1 MKLSKNI
8 QKTLLINVFIM
19 LSMVINFSYTQ
30 LAKNQ
35 LTAYPQTYE
44 PAVSQLAL
52 KSSNFT
58 APLMS
63 RSLFERDPKRKLR
76 KTDFLEIFRY
86 GLYQLTRGET
96 EQIFNFADLN
106 HDDMIDSDEWNA
118 FTTLY
123 ILPFEACDVNKS
135 YIIDPKEFGVC
146 FDKDPKSTVVTF
158 RRRYQEKRHEMLME
172 VVSTRGKSIVN
183 FSDYVFLRRALF
195 GWLNCHSSNKYIAM
209 SQFKCAMKQAIPQK
223 YHLKFHYEK
232 VYKVGLSLAND
243 RNLIQLDFITYLRA
257 LHYSYVFGVL
267 GLPHDTPVLEKSQF
281 VKAIRED
288 RLPLNW
294 SEEEINIIFDLIDA
308 TPFKINKYMN
318 FDAWSFFYNLHRIFF
333 KYNEEKPL
341 QISKMEMLQAL
352 KDQYFPKEF
361 LMAIDSSKALFS
373 ESQYMEVSVILQRL
387 RLNEKDFYF
396 SFKQAQEQNM
406 KELSVKDL
414 RFKQDA
420 SLTTHSFWNIT
431 TVNSTFWDINANETN
446 REIFFSTMT
455 SNDKKF
461 WNLEIYY
468 RAMVLTN
475 FFTTLHGDD
484 DKIWLIG
491 APKFVDETSKLYE
504 TVVPPFGMKLR
515 KNYNFYKNLP
525 REIQIDILSFLAI
538 ENYFFKIN
546 SHKNDSNNLINESIL
561 KIILKDY
568 GMINMPD
575 QVLDL
580 SQKNYDP
587 LRRRVYE
594 IHETLKNIIIVHTA
608 AGDNVRSLDRLTTY
622 GLKAN
627 TDPGRAF
634 NDHSRRFLSSPLA

>member
-1 MKLSKNI
+1 
-8 QKTLLINVFIM
+8 
-19 LSMVINFSYTQ
+19 
-30 LAKNQ
+30 
-35 LTAYPQTYE
+35 
-44 PAVSQLAL
+44 
-52 KSSNFT
+52 
-58 APLMS
+58 MS

-96 EQIFNFADLN
+96 EQIFSFADLN

-123 ILPFEACDVNKS
+123 ILPFEACDLNKS
-135 YIIDPKEFGVC
+135 YIIEAKEFGEC

-195 GWLNCHSSNKYIAM
+195 GWLNCHSSNKYMAM

-243 RNLIQLDFITYLRA
+243 RNLIQLDFISYLRA
-257 LHYSYVFGVL
+257 LHFSYVFGVL

-341 QISKMEMLQAL
+341 QISKSEMLLAL
-352 KDQYFPKEF
+352 KDQYFPTEF
-361 LMAIDSSKALFS
+361 LMAIDSSKALFT

-406 KELSVKDL
+406 KELSIKDL

-420 SLTTHSFWNIT
+420 SLTTNSFWNKT
-431 TVNSTFWDINANETN
+431 TINSTFWDIDANETN

-475 FFTTLHGDD
+475 FFTTLHGIDD
-484 DKIWLIG
+484 NIWLIG

-504 TVVPPFGMKLR
+504 TVVPPFGMNLR

-525 REIQIDILSFLAI
+525 REIQIDVLSFLAI

-580 SQKNYDP
+580 SQKNYDT

-627 TDPGRAF
+627 TDPSRKF
-634 NDHSRRFLSSPLA
+634 NDHSRRFLSSPLV

>member
-1 MKLSKNI
+1 
-8 QKTLLINVFIM
+8 M

-30 LAKNQ
+30 LTKNQ
-35 LTAYPQTYE
+35 LTAYPQTFE
-44 PAVSQLAL
+44 PAISQLAL

-123 ILPFEACDVNKS
+123 ILPFEACDLNKS
-135 YIIDPKEFGVC
+135 YIIEAKEFGEC

-195 GWLNCHSSNKYIAM
+195 GWLNCHSSNKYMAM

-243 RNLIQLDFITYLRA
+243 RNLIQLDFISYLRA
-257 LHYSYVFGVL
+257 LHFSYVFGVL

-341 QISKMEMLQAL
+341 QISKSEMLLAL
-352 KDQYFPKEF
+352 KDQYFPTEF
-361 LMAIDSSKALFS
+361 LMAIDSSKALFT

-406 KELSVKDL
+406 KELSIKDL

-420 SLTTHSFWNIT
+420 SLTTNSFWNKT
-431 TVNSTFWDINANETN
+431 TINSTFWDIDANETN

-475 FFTTLHGDD
+475 FFTTLHGIDD
-484 DKIWLIG
+484 NIWLIG

-504 TVVPPFGMKLR
+504 TVVPPFGMNLR

-525 REIQIDILSFLAI
+525 REIQIDVLSFLAI

-580 SQKNYDP
+580 SQKNFDP

-627 TDPGRAF
+627 TDPSRKF
-634 NDHSRRFLSSPLA
+634 NDHSRRFLSSPLV

>member
-30 LAKNQ
+30 LTKNQ
-35 LTAYPQTYE
+35 LTAYPQTFE
-44 PAVSQLAL
+44 PAISQLAL

-96 EQIFNFADLN
+96 EQIFSFADLN

-123 ILPFEACDVNKS
+123 ILPFEACDLNKS
-135 YIIDPKEFGVC
+135 YIIEAKEFGEC

-195 GWLNCHSSNKYIAM
+195 GWLNCHSSNKYMAM

-243 RNLIQLDFITYLRA
+243 RNLIQLDFISYLRA
-257 LHYSYVFGVL
+257 LHFSYVFGVL

-341 QISKMEMLQAL
+341 QISKSEMLLAL
-352 KDQYFPKEF
+352 KDQYFPTEF
-361 LMAIDSSKALFS
+361 LMAIDSSKALFT

-406 KELSVKDL
+406 KELSIKDL

-420 SLTTHSFWNIT
+420 SLTTNSFWNKT
-431 TVNSTFWDINANETN
+431 TINSTFWDIDANETN

-475 FFTTLHGDD
+475 FFTTLHGIDD
-484 DKIWLIG
+484 NIWLIG

-504 TVVPPFGMKLR
+504 TVVPPFGMNLR

-525 REIQIDILSFLAI
+525 REIQIDVLSFLAI

-580 SQKNYDP
+580 SQKNFDP

-627 TDPGRAF
+627 TDPSRKF
-634 NDHSRRFLSSPLA
+634 NDHSRRFLSSPLV

>member
-30 LAKNQ
+30 LTKNQ
-35 LTAYPQTYE
+35 LTAYPQTFE
-44 PAVSQLAL
+44 PAISQLAL

-96 EQIFNFADLN
+96 EQIFSFADLN

-123 ILPFEACDVNKS
+123 ILPFEACDLNKS
-135 YIIDPKEFGVC
+135 YIIEAKEFGEC

-195 GWLNCHSSNKYIAM
+195 GWLNCHSSNKYIGM

-243 RNLIQLDFITYLRA
+243 RNLIQLDFISYLRA
-257 LHYSYVFGVL
+257 LHFSYVFGVL

-341 QISKMEMLQAL
+341 QISKSEMLLAL
-352 KDQYFPKEF
+352 KDQYFPTEF
-361 LMAIDSSKALFS
+361 LMAIDSSKALFT

-406 KELSVKDL
+406 KELSIKDL

-420 SLTTHSFWNIT
+420 SLTTNSFWNKT
-431 TVNSTFWDINANETN
+431 TINSTFWDIDANETN

-475 FFTTLHGDD
+475 FFTTLHGIDD
-484 DKIWLIG
+484 NIWLIG

-504 TVVPPFGMKLR
+504 TVVPPFGMNLR

-525 REIQIDILSFLAI
+525 REIQIDVLSFLAI

-580 SQKNYDP
+580 SQKNFDP

-627 TDPGRAF
+627 TDPSRKF
-634 NDHSRRFLSSPLA
+634 NDHSRRFLSSPLV